1 MSYFTVTYLGVGSAT
16 PTLRHL
22 PSAQVL
28 NYRGRLM
35 LIDCGEGTQLQLRR
49 YGFSFAK
56 ITDIFISHLHG
67 DHFLGL
73 PGLLSTISLHDVG
86 GTITVH
92 TFAEGAEMLKNMVD
106 FFCHD
111 ISFDLQ
117 FDIIDPAN
125 PGVVFD
131 NKHLSVTAFPLYH
144 RLPCVGYMFREKP
157 KSRHINGEMAR
168 FYGVPHYMMDRIRE
182 GEDFELP
189 DGRVIANARLTT
201 DADPSYS
208 YAYCSDTAF
217 NPAVAEAVHGA
228 TYLYHEATYAQDAL
242 ASARK
247 YMHSTAQQAAE
258 IARRADAGTLV
269 LGHYS
274 QRYDNEQ
281 LLVDEA
287 KTIFP
292 NTIASNEGMTIE
304 II

>member
-1 MSYFTVTYLGVGSAT
+1 MGYFSLTYLGVGSAT
-16 PTLRHL
+16 PTLRHF

-28 NYRGRLM
+28 SYRGRLM

-92 TFAEGAEMLKNMVD
+92 TFAEGAEMLKRMVD

-111 ISFDLQ
+111 ISFELR
-117 FDIIDPAN
+117 FNIIDPADT
-125 PGVVFD
+125 GVVLD
-131 NKHLSVTAFPLYH
+131 NKQLTVTAFPLYH
-144 RLPCVGYMFREKP
+144 RLPCVGYMFCENP
-157 KSRHINGEMAR
+157 KSRHINGPMAQ
-168 FYGVPHYMMDRIRE
+168 FYNVPHYMMERLRE
-182 GEDFELP
+182 GEDFVTAGGE
-189 DGRVIANARLTT
+189 VISNARLTT
-201 DADPSYS
+201 DADPCYS

-228 TYLYHEATYAQDAL
+228 TYLYHEATYAHDAL

-247 YMHSTAQQAAE
+247 YMHSTATQAAE
-258 IARRADAGTLV
+258 IARMADAGTLV

-287 KTIFP
+287 RRIFP
-292 NTIASNEGMTIE
+292 NTIASNEGLTIE
-304 II
+304 IG

>member
-1 MSYFTVTYLGVGSAT
+1 MSYFSVTYLGVGSAT
-16 PTLRHL
+16 PTLRHQ

-92 TFAEGAEMLKNMVD
+92 TFAEGAAMLKQMVD

-111 ISFDLQ
+111 ISFELR

-125 PGVVFD
+125 PGIVLD

-144 RLPCVGYMFREKP
+144 RMPCVGYLFREKP
-157 KSRHINGEMAR
+157 KSRHINGPMAQ
-168 FYGVPHYMMDRIRE
+168 FYNVPHYMMERIRE
-182 GEDFELP
+182 GEDFVMP
-189 DGRVIANARLTT
+189 DGRVVTNERLTT
-201 DADPSYS
+201 AADPSYS

-217 NPAVAEAVHGA
+217 NPAVAEAVHGT
-228 TYLYHEATYAQDAL
+228 TYLYHEATYARDAL
-242 ASARK
+242 SSARK
-247 YMHSTAQQAAE
+247 YMHSTAEQAAQ
-258 IARRADAGTLV
+258 IARMADAGTLV

-287 KTIFP
+287 RAIFP
-292 NTIASNEGMTIE
+292 NTIASNEGMTID
-304 II
+304 IV